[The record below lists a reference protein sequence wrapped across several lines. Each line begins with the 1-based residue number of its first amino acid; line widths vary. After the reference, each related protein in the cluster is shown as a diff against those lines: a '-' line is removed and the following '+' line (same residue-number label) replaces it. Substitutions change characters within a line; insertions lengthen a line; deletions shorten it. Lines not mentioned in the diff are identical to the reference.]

1 MYKLILGIVTIGVLQ
16 FALMMYLQTQH
27 PAEKQVVQLRPSA
40 EPVRPVIEFD
50 DSGEAEIASVPESV
64 SSDEPTGSRIAERR
78 HFRGWK
84 RLLSQADRSDP
95 VRPAPDAEFE
105 TVVISYNVP
114 PAKPGCGSQEPDT
127 KKAGERPQFAEAK
140 FPRWK
145 VVKTDTLSFE

>member
-16 FALMMYLQTQH
+16 FALMMYLQTQE
-27 PAEKQVVQLRPSA
+27 PAEKQVAQLRPVA
-40 EPVRPVIEFD
+40 EPVRPATEYD

-64 SSDEPTGSRIAERR
+64 NSDERAGSRVAERR
-78 HFRGWK
+78 HFRGMN
-84 RLLSQADRSDP
+84 RHLSRTDRSDP
-95 VRPAPDAEFE
+95 VRSAPDAEFE

-114 PAKPGCGSQEPDT
+114 PAKPDCGSQEPET
-127 KKAGERPQFAEAK
+127 KKAGERSQFAEAK

>member
-16 FALMMYLQTQH
+16 FALMMYLQTQQ
-27 PAEKQVVQLRPSA
+27 PAEKQVAQLRPSA

-50 DSGEAEIASVPESV
+50 DSGVAEVTSVPESI
-64 SSDEPTGSRIAERR
+64 SSDEPAGLRVAERR

-84 RLLSQADRSDP
+84 RHFSRADRSDL
-95 VRPAPDAEFE
+95 VRSAPDAEFE

-114 PAKPGCGSQEPDT
+114 PAKPECGSQEPDT
-127 KKAGERPQFAEAK
+127 KKAGERSQFAEAK

>member
-16 FALMMYLQTQH
+16 FALMMYLQTQE
-27 PAEKQVVQLRPSA
+27 PAEKQVAQLRPAA

-50 DSGEAEIASVPESV
+50 DSGEAEIAPVPESI
-64 SSDEPTGSRIAERR
+64 SSDERAGSRVAERR

-84 RLLSQADRSDP
+84 RHFSRADRSDP
-95 VRPAPDAEFE
+95 VRSTPDAEFE

-114 PAKPGCGSQEPDT
+114 PAKPECGSQEPDT
-127 KKAGERPQFAEAK
+127 KKAGERSQFAEAK

>member
-16 FALMMYLQTQH
+16 FALMMYLQTQE
-27 PAEKQVVQLRPSA
+27 PAEKQVAQLRPPA
-40 EPVRPVIEFD
+40 VPVRPVIEFD
-50 DSGEAEIASVPESV
+50 DSGEAEIAPVPESV

-84 RLLSQADRSDP
+84 RHFSRADRSYL

-114 PAKPGCGSQEPDT
+114 PAKPECGSQEPDT
-127 KKAGERPQFAEAK
+127 EKAGERSQFAEAK

>member
-16 FALMMYLQTQH
+16 FALMMYLQTQE
-27 PAEKQVVQLRPSA
+27 PAEKQVAQLRPPA
-40 EPVRPVIEFD
+40 DPVRPVIEFD

-84 RLLSQADRSDP
+84 RHLSRADRSDP
-95 VRPAPDAEFE
+95 VRSAPDAEFE

-114 PAKPGCGSQEPDT
+114 PAKPECGSQEPERKCRRAIAVCRSEIST
-127 KKAGERPQFAEAK
+127 LESGEN
-140 FPRWK
+140 
-145 VVKTDTLSFE
+145 

>member
-16 FALMMYLQTQH
+16 FALMMYLQTQE
-27 PAEKQVVQLRPSA
+27 PTEKQVAQLRPLA
-40 EPVRPVIEFD
+40 VPARPVIEFD
-50 DSGEAEIASVPESV
+50 ESGEAETAPVPESV
-64 SSDEPTGSRIAERR
+64 GSDEPTGSRIAERR

-84 RLLSQADRSDP
+84 RHLSRADRSDL

-114 PAKPGCGSQEPDT
+114 PAKPECGSQEPDT
-127 KKAGERPQFAEAK
+127 KKAGERSQFAEAK

>member
-16 FALMMYLQTQH
+16 FALMMYLQTQE
-27 PAEKQVVQLRPSA
+27 PAEKQVAQLRPAA

-50 DSGEAEIASVPESV
+50 DSGEAEIAPVPESD
-64 SSDEPTGSRIAERR
+64 SSDERAGSRVAERR
-78 HFRGWK
+78 HFRGMK
-84 RLLSQADRSDP
+84 RHLPRADSADLVP
-95 VRPAPDAEFE
+95 SAPDAEFE

-114 PAKPGCGSQEPDT
+114 PAKPECGSQEPDT
-127 KKAGERPQFAEAK
+127 KKAGERSQFAEAK

>member
-16 FALMMYLQTQH
+16 FALMMYLQTQE
-27 PAEKQVVQLRPSA
+27 PAEKQVAQLRPSA
-40 EPVRPVIEFD
+40 VPVRPVIEFD

-64 SSDEPTGSRIAERR
+64 SSDEPGGLRIAERR

-84 RLLSQADRSDP
+84 RHLSRADRSDP
-95 VRPAPDAEFE
+95 VRSAPDAEFE

-114 PAKPGCGSQEPDT
+114 PAKPECGSKEPDT
-127 KKAGERPQFAEAK
+127 KNGGARSQFAEAK

>member
-16 FALMMYLQTQH
+16 FALMMYLQTQE
-27 PAEKQVVQLRPSA
+27 PAEKQVAQLRPSA

-50 DSGEAEIASVPESV
+50 DSGVAEVTSVPESI

-84 RLLSQADRSDP
+84 RHLSRADRSDP

-114 PAKPGCGSQEPDT
+114 PAKPECGSQEPDT
-127 KKAGERPQFAEAK
+127 KNGGARSQFAEAK

>member
-16 FALMMYLQTQH
+16 FALMMYLQTQE
-27 PAEKQVVQLRPSA
+27 PAEKQVAQLRPPA
-40 EPVRPVIEFD
+40 DPVRPVIEFD

-64 SSDEPTGSRIAERR
+64 SSVERAGSRVAERR

-84 RLLSQADRSDP
+84 RHLSRADRSDP
-95 VRPAPDAEFE
+95 VRSAPDAEFE

-114 PAKPGCGSQEPDT
+114 PAKPECGSQEPDT
-127 KKAGERPQFAEAK
+127 KKAGERSQFAEAK